1 MYCPK
6 CGKENSQDQRFCR
19 SCGFSLELFSQ
30 VVDQGLQPADKD
42 AISGYESRTRTSV
55 WQNPLIYGLFL
66 IILGVIITAI
76 GKRVIG
82 EQAVVDVGTV
92 ISMVGVAFFVIR
104 GLFLLH
110 ILRPLFHS
118 LRAAPPVDLPKADT
132 TTQLAPLLEAKE
144 QPEIKENPTPH
155 FDPAYAERHEKEAI
169 NPNRSTPS

>member
-30 VVDQGLQPADKD
+30 VVDQGLQRTSED
-42 AISGYESRTRTSV
+42 AISGDESRARTTV

-66 IILGVIITAI
+66 VVLGLIITAI
-76 GKRVIG
+76 GKRIIG

-118 LRAAPPVDLPKADT
+118 LRPAPPVDLPKADT
-132 TTQLAPLLEAKE
+132 TTQLTPLLEAKE
-144 QPEIKENPTPH
+144 QPETTENATPH
-155 FDPAYAERHEKEAI
+155 LEPAYAERHEKEAT
-169 NPNRSTPS
+169 NPNSGGD